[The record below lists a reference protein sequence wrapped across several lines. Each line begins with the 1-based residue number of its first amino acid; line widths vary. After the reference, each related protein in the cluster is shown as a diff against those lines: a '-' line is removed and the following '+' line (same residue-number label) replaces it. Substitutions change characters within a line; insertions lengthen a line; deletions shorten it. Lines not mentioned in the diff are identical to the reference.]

1 MNGTINRALL
11 LLSLLIC
18 FTVPVSAALAPIDE
32 NGDTAIDTETG
43 EIYVWNYEEGHY
55 ELADNG
61 SDSPVGEYNVVIV
74 DNTADGDSGAVDS
87 ESPSAPVTLSDES
100 VEQIAETIADFNAS
114 EGYNLGTTY
123 TSIFAGVAYK
133 VPFGQHYVYWRDG
146 QYSYKFAYGDIS
158 LEGDEFVGNGHV
170 TICSYD
176 TSTAGYNSV
185 YHWTTGVD
193 SNFALSA
200 NDALVYSDLGSY
212 PDIFNRRGLFNE
224 TAVMYGFA
232 CFLLWKLLSNVRKGA
247 FGR

>member
-18 FTVPVSAALAPIDE
+18 FTVPVSAGLAPIDE

-61 SDSPVGEYNVVIV
+61 SDTSSGEYNVVIV
-74 DNTADGDSGAVDS
+74 DNTADGSSGEMDTQGA
-87 ESPSAPVTLSDES
+87 SAPVTLSDES
-100 VEQIAETIADFNAS
+100 VEQIAETLSDYNTS
-114 EGYNLGTTY
+114 DGYNLGTTY
-123 TSIFAGVAYK
+123 QSIFAGVAYK

-158 LEGDEFVGNGHV
+158 LEGTDFIGNGDI

-176 TSTAGYNSV
+176 ASSTGYNSV
-185 YHWTTGVD
+185 YTWTSGVD
-193 SNFALSA
+193 SNFSLSA
-200 NDALVYSDLGSY
+200 KMD
-212 PDIFNRRGLFNE
+212 
-224 TAVMYGFA
+224 
-232 CFLLWKLLSNVRKGA
+232 W
-247 FGR
+247 

>member
-1 MNGTINRALL
+1 M
-11 LLSLLIC
+11 
-18 FTVPVSAALAPIDE
+18 SAALAPIDE

-43 EIYVWNYEEGHY
+43 EIYVWNFEEGHY

-87 ESPSAPVTLSDES
+87 ESLSAPVTLSDES
-100 VEQIAETIADFNAS
+100 VEQIAETLSDYNTS
-114 EGYNLGTTY
+114 DGYNLGTTY
-123 TSIFAGVAYK
+123 QSIFAGVAYK

-158 LEGDEFVGNGHV
+158 LEGTDFVGNGDI

-176 TSTAGYNSV
+176 ASSTGYNSV
-185 YHWTTGVD
+185 YTWSTGAD
-193 SNFALSA
+193 SNFLLSA
-200 NDALVYSDLGSY
+200 SDSLVYSDLGSY

-224 TAVMYGFA
+224 TALMYGFA
-232 CFLLWKLLSNVRKGA
+232 CFLLWTLLSNVRKGA

>member
-1 MNGTINRALL
+1 MSALN
-11 LLSLLIC
+11 
-18 FTVPVSAALAPIDE
+18 LAPIDE

-43 EIYVWNYEEGHY
+43 DIYIWNNEVNQY

-61 SDSPVGEYNVVIV
+61 SDSTSGEYNVVIV
-74 DNTADGDSGAVDS
+74 DNTSDGDSGEVDS
-87 ESPSAPVTLSDES
+87 ESLSAPVTLSVES
-100 VEQIAETIADFNAS
+100 VEQLAETIAVYNAAD
-114 EGYNLGTTY
+114 GYNLGTSY
-123 TSIFAGVAYK
+123 ASIFAGVAYK

-146 QYSYKFAYGDIS
+146 QYSYKFAYGDIT
-158 LEGDEFVGNGHV
+158 LEGTEFIGNGDI

-176 TSTAGYNSV
+176 TSSSGYNSV

-193 SNFALSA
+193 SNFSLSG

-232 CFLLWKLLSNVRKGA
+232 CFLLWKLFSNVRKGA

>member
-1 MNGTINRALL
+1 M
-11 LLSLLIC
+11 
-18 FTVPVSAALAPIDE
+18 SAALAPIDE

-43 EIYVWNYEEGHY
+43 EIYVWNFEEGHY

-87 ESPSAPVTLSDES
+87 ESLSAPVTLSDES
-100 VEQIAETIADFNAS
+100 VEQIAETLSDYNTS
-114 EGYNLGTTY
+114 DGYNLGTTY
-123 TSIFAGVAYK
+123 QSIFAGVAYK

-158 LEGDEFVGNGHV
+158 LEGTDFVGNGDI

-176 TSTAGYNSV
+176 ASSTGYNSV
-185 YHWTTGVD
+185 YTWSTGAD
-193 SNFALSA
+193 SNFLLSA
-200 NDALVYSDLGSY
+200 SDSLVYSDLGSY

-224 TAVMYGFA
+224 TALMYGFA
-232 CFLLWKLLSNVRKGA
+232 CFLLWTLFSNVRKGA